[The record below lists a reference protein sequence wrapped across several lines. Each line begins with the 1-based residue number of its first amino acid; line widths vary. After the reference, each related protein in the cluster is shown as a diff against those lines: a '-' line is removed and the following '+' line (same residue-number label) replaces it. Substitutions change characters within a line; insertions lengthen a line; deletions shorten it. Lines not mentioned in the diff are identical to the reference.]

1 MFQLIA
7 VLLWNEAPHS
17 VQAGAP
23 TFPGVLAARTRFGG
37 LQVHYRPFGMGFT
50 RTFHD
55 WSGPLLLRTGPE
67 RERESRGNVRC
78 LSFRSRT
85 VGTWWGRRQN
95 PGSQSASA
103 VFSGCRYYWVKLML
117 RSSSRFLLIWMC
129 YDTCSCVLAWVHRCF
144 GLKRRIVQPL
154 SLIKRILSYRLPV

>member
-1 MFQLIA
+1 MRSSL
-7 VLLWNEAPHS
+7 
-17 VQAGAP
+17 
-23 TFPGVLAARTRFGG
+23 T
-37 LQVHYRPFGMGFT
+37 
-50 RTFHD
+50 
-55 WSGPLLLRTGPE
+55 TGPASRNKCFSSLRYSSGMKPRILSRQE
-67 RERESRGNVRC
+67 PPLFPESWPPEPASVDFRSTTGPSGWVLPEPSMTEAALFCCGQDQRERESRGNVRC

-129 YDTCSCVLAWVHRCF
+129 YDTCSCVLA
-144 GLKRRIVQPL
+144 
-154 SLIKRILSYRLPV
+154 